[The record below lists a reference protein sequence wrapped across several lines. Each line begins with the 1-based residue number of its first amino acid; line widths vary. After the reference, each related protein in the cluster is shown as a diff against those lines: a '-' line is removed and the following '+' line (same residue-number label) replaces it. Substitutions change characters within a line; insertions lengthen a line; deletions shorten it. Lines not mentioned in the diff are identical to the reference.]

1 MCIFRSGRIFIE
13 RKCGKYGLFI
23 KAWESTAKKVR
34 QRTKPEQ
41 KKKLN
46 EENAI
51 HSRTIEVKQ
60 SRVRRHG
67 FSVNSC
73 NILWP
78 AFPGRALFCLIRNT
92 KANNGKLSKVN
103 LNRN

>member
-1 MCIFRSGRIFIE
+1 MGINCEKSAP
-13 RKCGKYGLFI
+13 KN
-23 KAWESTAKKVR
+23 
-34 QRTKPEQ
+34 QTKPEP

-51 HSRTIEVKQ
+51 HSHTIEVKQ